1 MIKNKIFQQNKKNLD
16 IFILFKSFPFV
27 WTFFNSC
34 AWVTQ
39 LSSVW
44 KDGSQNHTVI
54 AKKRSFILLKL
65 FTFSQILRGV
75 PKLLNA
81 TVYNQITVKTMILW
95 YNYNSK
101 YNSCDAKLNFQQ
113 SSFQS
118 HDHSNFILIC
128 WLVLKKWLSVLKI
141 HVLINIYVETVI
153 QDSLINKVEK
163 NSIYL
168 K

>member
-1 MIKNKIFQQNKKNLD
+1 MIKNKIFQQNKKNVD

-27 WTFFNSC
+27 WTFCNSC

-54 AKKRSFILLKL
+54 AKKGSFILLQL
-65 FTFSQILRGV
+65 FTFTDFARGSQ
-75 PKLLNA
+75 
-81 TVYNQITVKTMILW
+81 TFTMILW

-153 QDSLINKVEK
+153 QDSLINKVEN